1 MNTTE
6 ILQGLKKPVLGTL
19 EQIDEAIIHNAALDA
34 AIAALEKAML
44 EKAGEK

>member
-6 ILQGLKKPVLGTL
+6 ILQGLKKPECTCNH
-19 EQIDEAIIHNAALDA
+19 IHCTYRAHNAAIDA

-44 EKAGEK
+44 EKAGKK